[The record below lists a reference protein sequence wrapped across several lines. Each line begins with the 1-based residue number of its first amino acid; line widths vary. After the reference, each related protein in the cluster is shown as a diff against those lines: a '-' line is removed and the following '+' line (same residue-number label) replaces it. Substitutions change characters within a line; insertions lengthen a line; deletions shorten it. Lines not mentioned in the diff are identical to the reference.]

1 MKARRLKSLRIKRVD
16 LVERGANQLSNVT
29 LYKSEDAPEMKECK
43 DCGAAMKADEKECA
57 KCSEGMAKAAT
68 AAKEKEVMDEVKKMA
83 DDLKAAMDLATEE
96 SKKREAVEKSLK
108 DQGDTIAQLKKQ
120 LDEST
125 AAIKKAEDA
134 AKLAS
139 FAKSVDEFE
148 HLPVKA
154 EVFAPVLM
162 KCAEAL
168 DEAGFAELM
177 RVLKAADG
185 QAGSKFVELGAPG
198 HGTAARGAMAE
209 IEAKTAEM
217 ITKGVDKD
225 KAMAEVI
232 RQNPKLAERYRRES
246 YAVRDARDEN

>member
-1 MKARRLKSLRIKRVD
+1 VKARRLSKMRIKRVD
-16 LVERGANQLSNVT
+16 LVPKGANQGAHVVLF
-29 LYKSEDAPEMKECK
+29 KSEEPPMKECK

-57 KCSEGMAKAAT
+57 KCSEEMAKAAT

-108 DQGDTIAQLKKQ
+108 DQGETIAQLKKQ
-120 LDEST
+120 LDAST
-125 AAIKKAEDA
+125 EAIKKAEDA
-134 AKLAS
+134 AKLAK

-185 QAGSKFVELGAPG
+185 QAGSKFVEVGAPG
-198 HGTAARGAMAE
+198 HNSGAVGVMAE
-209 IEAKTAEM
+209 IEAKASDLIAKGTRAEE
-217 ITKGVDKD
+217 
-225 KAMAEVI
+225 AHAEVL
-232 RQNPKLAERYRRES
+232 RQNPKLADRYRRES
-246 YAVRDARDEN
+246 YAKREN